1 VASKGEQM
9 EIDEWKWK
17 TKDGLGMYSKAW
29 EPTGKAKGVICVIH
43 GVGEHI
49 GRYEADGEA
58 MAANG
63 YIQTGFDLRGF
74 GRSQG
79 KRGHTPSIEVYFDDI
94 DLFLAEV
101 ARRYPGLPY
110 FLYGMSMG
118 GVIVLAYTPIRQ
130 PAVSG
135 VISTAPAL
143 HTLLREQKFK
153 VFLAKSMGN
162 LFPTLTVNS
171 GIDASLLSHDPRV
184 VELYQKDPLVHAQ
197 VTAAWGAA
205 MLRTVNLVYENAAQ
219 FPLPLLLMHGT
230 EDQIAYPSSSLSFYE
245 LAPKETT
252 TLKMWQGFRH
262 ELRNEPGRA
271 KVFKFMIDWMDQQIN
286 S

>member
-1 VASKGEQM
+1 
-9 EIDEWKWK
+9 
-17 TKDGLGMYSKAW
+17 
-29 EPTGKAKGVICVIH
+29 
-43 GVGEHI
+43 
-49 GRYEADGEA
+49 
-58 MAANG
+58 
-63 YIQTGFDLRGF
+63 
-74 GRSQG
+74 
-79 KRGHTPSIEVYFDDI
+79 
-94 DLFLAEV
+94 
-101 ARRYPGLPY
+101 
-110 FLYGMSMG
+110 
-118 GVIVLAYTPIRQ
+118 
-130 PAVSG
+130 
-135 VISTAPAL
+135 L